1 MASSVNLR
9 LVLKHLLIWLFL
21 ISIMMLLTKTSLMR
35 PFNFWLLSERGLIS
49 VWLLRFSTWQI
60 LNSWLLKMDW
70 YLGSATS
77 RTEWNAVTSLLESHA
92 TNLWFW
98 LLESRTKCSSCETPL
113 IITEKKIVH
122 WSQVLFAWSWKC
134 ENKLFS
140 YESYYK

>member
-21 ISIMMLLTKTSLMR
+21 ISIMMLLTKTSLIR
-35 PFNFWLLSERGLIS
+35 PFNFWLLSESGLIS
-49 VWLLRFSTWQI
+49 VWLLRFSMWQI

-77 RTEWNAVTSLLESHA
+77 RTEWNAVTSLLELQA

-98 LLESRTKCSSCETPL
+98 LLESLTNCSSSETPL
-113 IITEKKIVH
+113 IVTEIKWIVDQWIVKIAEFCFH
-122 WSQVLFAWSWKC
+122 DLLRYF
-134 ENKLFS
+134 
-140 YESYYK
+140 